1 MTITY
6 ALTWCTYIGLA
17 VSMSVTF
24 TVYSVQCT
32 VYSVQCTIQLHILYI
47 SVPNE
52 QLDLCNDDFSL
63 LHM

>member
-24 TVYSVQCT
+24 T